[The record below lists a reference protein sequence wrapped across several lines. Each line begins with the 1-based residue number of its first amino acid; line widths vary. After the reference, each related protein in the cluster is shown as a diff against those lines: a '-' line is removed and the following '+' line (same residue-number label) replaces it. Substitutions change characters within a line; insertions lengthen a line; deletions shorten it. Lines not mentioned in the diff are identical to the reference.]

1 MRFVTNESIPGV
13 VVRRHRSAG
22 FDVLSMKETMRGQDD
37 RSILARAQTEGRIVV
52 TQGKD
57 FGELAFRYGLP
68 ADSGIIL
75 FRLSGSDPDTDAGRM
90 LDVLTS
96 RHDWVGHFSVASDD
110 RVRMMPLSRISRE
123 TE

>member
-1 MRFVTNESIPGV
+1 MNENIPGV
-13 VVRRHRSAG
+13 VVRRLRSAG
-22 FDVLSMKETMRGQDD
+22 FDVLSVKETMRGRDD

-52 TQGKD
+52 TQDKD

-96 RHDWVGHFSVASDD
+96 HHDWAGHFSVASDD
-110 RVRMMPLSRISRE
+110 RLRMRPLSELSRR